1 MDYVWGFFKGIL
13 GFLGL
18 YKKSGSIIFL
28 GLDNAGKTTLLRRL
42 KDDRMVQMN
51 PTVHAHVEQLTLG
64 QVQITAIDIGG
75 HKNVRKTWRNYFP
88 TINAI
93 IYMIDAADLDRFQES
108 KKELDY
114 ILSTEE
120 IKDIPIAILGNKTD
134 KQTAVTEEQLRI
146 EFGLATKTTWGI
158 ENIKEIDG
166 RPIDVFMCSVTKK
179 VGYAEAFQWI
189 S

>member
-93 IYMIDAADLDRFQES
+93 IYMIDAADLDRF
-108 KKELDY
+108 
-114 ILSTEE
+114 
-120 IKDIPIAILGNKTD
+120 
-134 KQTAVTEEQLRI
+134 
-146 EFGLATKTTWGI
+146 
-158 ENIKEIDG
+158 
-166 RPIDVFMCSVTKK
+166 
-179 VGYAEAFQWI
+179 
-189 S
+189 